1 MEAPLS
7 LLHRHLLRATF
18 GPFLFGLFVI
28 TFVLI
33 IDILYRYVELFVSKG
48 VPFPMATEVLILS
61 LGHTFALSIPMAVL
75 VGVLMGVGQL
85 AADHEITALKASGVG
100 LYQILMPLLGGAL
113 VIAIAL
119 TAYNHYVFPESN
131 HRLANLIYDIN
142 HKRPMLEIREQM
154 FTDLNDDLTIFVR
167 EKDDLTNRITGVV
180 IIEKDGPG
188 DPAPTMTTAERG
200 MIIPL
205 HDTDAMRIELE
216 DGEIHELPD
225 DTDLTRYSVTRFKR
239 HHIHLTDME
248 RDFRDSDRTSR
259 GDREMNITQL
269 LEAAR
274 LERENRDEAVVQ
286 NLAVADDL
294 AERQWSLLDPERR
307 DERAGR
313 RNTLAN
319 SLPVQRRRALLKATR
334 QEVARSRR
342 AADFQD
348 EVLQSYHARE
358 SRYMV
363 EVHKKIAIPV
373 ACIVFV
379 LVGLP
384 MAVTTARSGRG
395 VSMSLALVLYLV
407 YYLFLVRGEH
417 LADRGKIAPAI
428 AMWSANVVL
437 TCVGI
442 VMLMRAVRDGA
453 PLRLPFRHRHEDTD
467 IRPPETTP

>member
-1 MEAPLS
+1 LS
-7 LLHRHLLRATF
+7 LLHRHLLRATS

-48 VPFPMATEVLILS
+48 VPFGMATEVLILS
-61 LGHTFALSIPMAVL
+61 LGHTFALSIPMSVL

-100 LYQILMPLLGGAL
+100 LYQIIKPLLAGA
-113 VIAIAL
+113 VVVAMAL

-167 EKDDLTNRITGVV
+167 EKDDLTNRIAGVV
-180 IIEKDGPG
+180 IIEKDGPS

-200 MIIPL
+200 MIVPL
-205 HDTDAMRIELE
+205 HDSDAMRIELE

-225 DTDLTRYSVTRFKR
+225 DKDMTRYSVTRFKR

-248 RDFRDSDRTSR
+248 RDYRESDRSSR

-274 LERENRDEAVVQ
+274 KERTNRDDAVVQ

-294 AERQWSLLDPERR
+294 TRRQWSMLDVDQR
-307 DERAGR
+307 DERIGR
-313 RNTLAN
+313 RNALDT
-319 SLPVQRRRALLKATR
+319 SLPDQRRRSLLKGTR
-334 QEVARSRR
+334 QEAARAKR
-342 AADFQD
+342 AASFQD
-348 EVLQSYHARE
+348 EVLQSYLARE
-358 SRYMV
+358 NRYLV
-363 EVHKKIAIPV
+363 EVHKKVAIPV

-395 VSMSLALVLYLV
+395 VSMSLALGLYLV
-407 YYLFLVRGEH
+407 YYLFLVRGEN
-417 LADRGKIAPAI
+417 LADRGKLDPAI
-428 AMWSANVVL
+428 AMWTANVVL
-437 TCVGI
+437 AAVGLL
-442 VMLMRAVRDGA
+442 MLSRAVRDGA
-453 PLRLPFRHRHEDTD
+453 PPALPFRRRKKASPDAEAGD
-467 IRPPETTP
+467 PS